1 MPSVVHQLR
10 TSRGHVP
17 VNRYGDKLT
26 SFWFLVAGAL
36 LLLMAVVGSAVDRLP
51 LSPGLIYLLVGV
63 ALGPAGLGIVYLDPL
78 GSSNALMLGCE
89 IALVI
94 SLFTVGLKL
103 RTSLSDPLWRLPL
116 RLATI
121 SMAVV
126 IAAITLIGYFGFGLP
141 LGAAVLLGAILA
153 PTDPVLASDVQVRHA
168 DDRDRSRF
176 TLTAEGGLN
185 DGIALPFVLL
195 GLGLLGTGNLGPFG
209 LRWLALDVVWAA
221 ISGLSVGWLCGKAVG
236 HLVLYIRR
244 EFKQAVGWD
253 DFQALGLIA
262 LSYGLSLWMHA
273 NGFLAVLA
281 AGLAMR
287 HIETKSADHHKEAIP
302 KVAKSET
309 VTHPATA
316 PAHMVETVLGFN
328 ERFERIGELI
338 VVLALGASL
347 STVRLDHGGLWLAL
361 ILFVG
366 IRPIS
371 VLAGLAGARCSRR
384 ELRLMSW
391 FGIRGIGSLYYLMYV
406 VEAGT
411 PVELTEKLVS
421 LVLTVV
427 AASIAVHGISATPV
441 MKRRKKRAVR

>member
-1 MPSVVHQLR
+1 MI
-10 TSRGHVP
+10 
-17 VNRYGDKLT
+17 

-36 LLLMAVVGSAVDRLP
+36 LLLMALVGSAVDRLP

-63 ALGPAGLGIVYLDPL
+63 ALGPAGLGIVSLDPM
-78 GSSNALMLGCE
+78 GRSPELMLGCE

-103 RTSLSDPLWRLPL
+103 RTSLSDPLWRLPF

-126 IAAITLIGYFGFGLP
+126 IAAITLVGVYGFGLP

-153 PTDPVLASDVQVRHA
+153 PTDPVLASDVQVKHA

-176 TLTAEGGLN
+176 TLTAEGGMN
-185 DGIALPFVLL
+185 DGIAFPFVLL
-195 GLGLLGTGNLGPFG
+195 GMGLLGLGNLGPFG
-209 LRWLALDVVWAA
+209 ARWLALDLVWAA
-221 ISGLSVGWLCGKAVG
+221 VAGLAIGWLCGKVVG
-236 HLVLYIRR
+236 HLVLYVRR
-244 EFKQAVGWD
+244 EFKEAVGWD

-262 LSYGLSLWMHA
+262 LSYGLSLALHA

-287 HIETKSADHHKEAIP
+287 HIETKSADKKQPAP
-302 KVAKSET
+302 KIAKSEE
-309 VTHPATA
+309 VTHPTTA

-347 STVRLDHGGLWLAL
+347 STVRLDYGGLWLAL
-361 ILFVG
+361 LLFVV
-366 IRPIS
+366 IRPVS
-371 VLAGLAGARCSRR
+371 VLAGLAGAGCSRR
-384 ELRLMSW
+384 ELKLLSW

-406 VEAGT
+406 IEAG
-411 PVELTEKLVS
+411 PPDELTEKLVS

-441 MKRRKKRAVR
+441 MQRRKRRAAR

>member
-1 MPSVVHQLR
+1 
-10 TSRGHVP
+10 VP
-17 VNRYGDKLT
+17 ADRDGGKLI

-36 LLLMAVVGSAVDRLP
+36 LLLMALVGSAVDRLP

-78 GSSNALMLGCE
+78 GRSSALMLGCE

-103 RTSLSDPLWRLPL
+103 RTSLSDPLWRLPF

-141 LGAAVLLGAILA
+141 LGAAVLLGAMLA

-168 DDRDRSRF
+168 NDRDRSRF

-185 DGIALPFVLL
+185 DGIAFPFVLL

-221 ISGLSVGWLCGKAVG
+221 IAGLSVGWLCGKAVG

-244 EFKQAVGWD
+244 EFKEAVGWD

-262 LSYGLSLWMHA
+262 LSYGLSLWIHA

-287 HIETKSADHHKEAIP
+287 HIETKSADDHKEAIP
-302 KVAKSET
+302 NVAQSET

-347 STVRLDHGGLWLAL
+347 STVQLDQGGLWLAL
-361 ILFVG
+361 ILFVV
-366 IRPIS
+366 IRPLS

-411 PVELTEKLVS
+411 PVALTDKLVS

-441 MKRRKKRAVR
+441 MARRKKRAAR

>member
-1 MPSVVHQLR
+1 LI
-10 TSRGHVP
+10 
-17 VNRYGDKLT
+17 

-36 LLLMAVVGSAVDRLP
+36 LLLMALVGSAVDRLP

-78 GSSNALMLGCE
+78 SRSHAMMLGCE
-89 IALVI
+89 IALII

-103 RTSLSDPLWRLPL
+103 RTSLSDPLWRLPF

-126 IAAITLIGYFGFGLP
+126 IAAIAVIGVFGFGLP
-141 LGAAVLLGAILA
+141 LGAAVLLGAMLA

-168 DDRDRSRF
+168 DDRNRSRF

-185 DGIALPFVLL
+185 DGIAFPFVLL
-195 GLGLLGTGNLGPFG
+195 GLGLLGAGNLGPFG
-209 LRWLALDVVWAA
+209 VRWLALDVVWAA
-221 ISGLSVGWLCGKAVG
+221 VSGLSIGWLCGKAVG

-244 EFKQAVGWD
+244 EFKEAVGWD

-262 LSYGLSLWMHA
+262 LTYGLSLWIHA
-273 NGFLAVLA
+273 NGFLAALA

-287 HIETKSADHHKEAIP
+287 HIETKSNDGRKGSKPKIAESEA
-302 KVAKSET
+302 

-328 ERFERIGELI
+328 ERFERLGEL
-338 VVLALGASL
+338 VVVVALGASL

-361 ILFVG
+361 ILFVV
-366 IRPIS
+366 IRPVS

-384 ELRLMSW
+384 EFRLMAW

-411 PVELTEKLVS
+411 PLELTEKLVS

-427 AASIAVHGISATPV
+427 AASIAAHGISASPV
-441 MKRRKKRAVR
+441 MNRKKAAR